1 MNKWVQINKGS
12 TSGGYDHFGYSVLL
26 NTRDGLNPDNK
37 VPTEL
42 KGNIKYEDNDF
53 NLEYLI
59 PSLNVEKTLG
69 SINLEE
75 KIIPHSE
82 LGGLINNYTTLND
95 IGIPKGS
102 KGIKINF
109 NACIT

>member
-1 MNKWVQINKGS
+1 MNKGS
-12 TSGGYDHFGYSVLL
+12 TSGGYDHIGYSVLL
-26 NTRDGLNPDNK
+26 NTRDGLNPANK

-42 KGNIKYEDNDF
+42 KGKIKYEDNDF

-69 SINLEE
+69 NINLEE
-75 KIIPHSE
+75 KIISHSE

-95 IGIPKGS
+95 IGIP
-102 KGIKINF
+102 
-109 NACIT
+109 